1 VSEEPK
7 NLQNEANQSEPSE
20 PPEQPEAQEAPEAQE
35 QPDARDETE
44 STEQPASGDVTEKD
58 GAAAKPRPAPRKP
71 VDPALAR
78 AYRTHRPVEGK
89 VEAVIKGGFE
99 IRVGKSRAFCPF
111 SQIELHRSE
120 EPEQH
125 VGQSYPF
132 KIIQFRR
139 GGEDVVLSRRALL
152 EDANQEEAKAVRATL
167 IEGALMQ
174 GHVAGVADFGAFVD
188 LGAGVQ
194 GLVHISELSHTRVTR
209 VEDAVQPGQTVQVK
223 ILKLHDKGGRISL
236 SIRQAQEDPWKEA
249 ENRFLVGS
257 RYPGTVRRLADFGAF
272 VEMASGLEAL
282 APAREFPPRE
292 EDWTEWLKPG
302 TEREWIILTVD
313 TSRKRMSILPVVEGM
328 PEAAVAVE
336 AGAELTGL
344 VQKIERF
351 GVFVW
356 LAPGKVG
363 LMPTAFTGIPKGSR
377 MDAHFSIGREVA
389 VQILDIADGGRRIRL
404 AAQGEGVAR
413 AKAEASRPEGEKRT
427 RPDGPGSRDRSPDTG
442 DQAQD
447 EDQGTFGTSMAD
459 LLKAALEKKKP

>member
-1 VSEEPK
+1 MSEEPK
-7 NLQNEANQSEPSE
+7 NL
-20 PPEQPEAQEAPEAQE
+20 PEETDQPETEKQEAQPEVPEAPGPQE
-35 QPDARDETE
+35 QIESGEETSE
-44 STEQPASGDVTEKD
+44 D
-58 GAAAKPRPAPRKP
+58 GAADKPPQPAQKKP

-78 AYRTHRPVEGK
+78 AYRTHRPVNGK

-152 EDANQEEAKAVRATL
+152 EDRNQEEAKAVRATL

-174 GHVAGVADFGAFVD
+174 GHVAGIADFGAFVD

-194 GLVHISELSHTRVTR
+194 GLVHISELSHARVTR
-209 VEDAVQPGQTVQVK
+209 VGDAVQVGQTVQVK
-223 ILKLHDKGGRISL
+223 ILKLHDKGGKISL
-236 SIRQAQEDPWKEA
+236 SIRQAQDDPWNEVQT
-249 ENRFLVGS
+249 RFLVGS

-272 VEMASGLEAL
+272 VEMSPGLEAL

-292 EDWTEWLKPG
+292 QDWTEWLKPG
-302 TEREWIILTVD
+302 TAMEWIILAVD
-313 TSRKRMSILPVVEGM
+313 TSRRRMSILPVAEGM
-328 PEAAVAVE
+328 PEAAVKLE

-363 LMPTAFTGIPKGSR
+363 LMPTAFTGIPQGSR
-377 MDAHFSIGREVA
+377 MDSHFTVGGEVA
-389 VQILDIADGGRRIRL
+389 VEVLDIADGGRRIRL
-404 AAQGEGVAR
+404 AAQGDGVAR
-413 AKAEASRPEGEKRT
+413 ARAEAEKPQGERRKRS
-427 RPDGPGSRDRSPDTG
+427 DGPDNRDRSPDRG
-442 DQAQD
+442 DPARE

-459 LLKAALEKKKP
+459 LLKAALEDKKP